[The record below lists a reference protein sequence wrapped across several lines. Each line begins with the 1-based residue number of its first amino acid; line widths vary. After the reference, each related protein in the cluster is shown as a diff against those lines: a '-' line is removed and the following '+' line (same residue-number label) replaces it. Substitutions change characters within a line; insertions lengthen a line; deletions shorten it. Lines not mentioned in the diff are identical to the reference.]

1 MSAIEP
7 LADRFS
13 SSLEDAVT
21 VGRPGAHHYDAHKGH
36 THQEPEGLRE
46 QSGNN
51 KSQDVHG

>member
-7 LADRFS
+7 LANRFS
-13 SSLEDAVT
+13 SRLEDAVT

-36 THQEPEGLRE
+36 THQEPESLRE